1 MNRKV
6 LKSPQ
11 VIIGFVLSFLFEVIG
26 IVLATMDNSYWVTFV
41 VLGII
46 LMAISVHMASRITDG
61 IE

>member
-11 VIIGFVLSFLFEVIG
+11 VIIGFVLSFIFEVIA
-26 IVLATMDNSYWVTFV
+26 IILATMDNSYWVTFV

-46 LMAISVHMASRITDG
+46 LMAFSVHMASRITDG
-61 IE
+61 RE

>member
-1 MNRKV
+1 MNRKI

-26 IVLATMDNSYWVTFV
+26 LALAIADNGYWVTFV

-46 LMAISVHMASRITDG
+46 LTAISAHMASRITDG
-61 IE
+61 TE